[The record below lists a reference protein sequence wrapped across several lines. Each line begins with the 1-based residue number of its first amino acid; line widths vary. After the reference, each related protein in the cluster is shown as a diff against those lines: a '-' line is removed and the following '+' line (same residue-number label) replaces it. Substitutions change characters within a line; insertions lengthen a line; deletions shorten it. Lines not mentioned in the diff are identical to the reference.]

1 MFKFLGVG
9 EVLNVESVYF
19 LSFFFWVLRNVD
31 YLMKVSKKW
40 QGVVRH
46 PALWKFYCEGIT
58 ANDPEPLV
66 PPLTA
71 EGW

>member
-1 MFKFLGVG
+1 
-9 EVLNVESVYF
+9 VLTKEDNVN
-19 LSFFFWVLRNVD
+19 R
-31 YLMKVSKKW
+31 LMKVSKKW

-46 PALWKFYCEGIT
+46 PALWKFYCERIT

-66 PPLTA
+66 PPSTA

>member
-1 MFKFLGVG
+1 MFQ
-9 EVLNVESVYF
+9 F
-19 LSFFFWVLRNVD
+19 LSDIGLSKEENVD
-31 YLMKVSKKW
+31 RLMKVSKKW

-46 PALWKFYCEGIT
+46 PALWKFYCENIT

>member
-1 MFKFLGVG
+1 MLG
-9 EVLNVESVYF
+9 VESVSWLDEEDEEKNLNCFF
-19 LSFFFWVLRNVD
+19 LL
-31 YLMKVSKKW
+31 KVSKKW
-40 QGVVRH
+40 QGAVRH
-46 PALWKFYCEGIT
+46 PALWKFHCGRIT